1 MNSFEID
8 SLDKLPLAAAW
19 VLDQLGENKIAA
31 FYGEMGSGKT
41 TLIKEI
47 CQRLGCKSTV
57 TSPTFAIVNEYPL
70 EADSSVYHFDFY
82 RLTKNQEL
90 TDLGFE
96 EYLYSNMYCF
106 IEWPEI
112 GESLLPKETVKIN
125 LKVGEK
131 QKRIL
136 TIFV

>member
-1 MNSFEID
+1 MKSFEIE
-8 SLDKLPLAAAW
+8 SIGQLSQAAAW
-19 VLDQLGENKIAA
+19 IIKNFGKKKIIA

-47 CQRLGCKSTV
+47 CKQLECVSLV
-57 TSPTFAIVNEYPL
+57 TSPTFAIVNEYL
-70 EADSSVYHFDFY
+70 LKEENKIFHFDFY
-82 RLTKNQEL
+82 RINKIYEL
-90 TDLGFE
+90 IQIGLD
-96 EYLYSNMYCF
+96 EYLNSGNFCF

-112 GESLLPKETVKIN
+112 GETLLPPETLKIN

-131 QKRIL
+131 QKRII